1 MKHSRYNKPYSRG
14 PPPWATNP
22 GRYEDSRSWANGSR
36 SQSPPRSSRRWPP
49 RPPKRKQNGSSYSD
63 AKKSRN
69 DSSQK
74 GIQMLVTSID
84 FPNKHLTEEQLDQ
97 LQQAILAEIGKITG
111 DSFSPQFLDSFKRR
125 GNLILYC
132 NNEDSVEWLKRTVA
146 ELKPWEGAEFKV
158 LQQNELPNLV
168 DFYVTIPGNIESD
181 VFLKRVDKQNEDL
194 KASTWNVISKKLDEK
209 EKNTVLSFSVDETI
223 ADILKKINNKIFFN
237 FTRLSARYLGSLR
250 NRKEETKPEPEAEK
264 TAKEEKVDGEAD
276 TPMDVNTEVDATPEK
291 TEDTTIKEDVK
302 TE

>member
-1 MKHSRYNKPYSRG
+1 
-14 PPPWATNP
+14 
-22 GRYEDSRSWANGSR
+22 
-36 SQSPPRSSRRWPP
+36 
-49 RPPKRKQNGSSYSD
+49 
-63 AKKSRN
+63 
-69 DSSQK
+69 
-74 GIQMLVTSID
+74 MLVTSID